1 MTAKKRARRSADPY
15 FEREQA
21 KYEHPIP
28 SREYILEV
36 LRERGRPLD
45 RDELIKT
52 LSLDSPEAV
61 EALRRR
67 LRAMER
73 DGQLHRNRRGGYV
86 IIDNQDLVRGRVSA
100 HADGWGYVRADTG
113 GRRIY
118 LSPRQM
124 RSLLHG
130 DRVVVQVVGLDADG
144 RPEGELVDILE
155 RQTAQVVGR
164 FLLESGVGFV
174 VPDNRRIQH
183 DIIIPPNQT
192 EGAQSGQL
200 VIAEILEQPSPRR
213 QPIGRVAQVLG
224 EHIEAG
230 MEIEIARR
238 AHGIPVDWPDEVLAE
253 AAAFGD
259 AIDPAALEGRVDLR
273 ELPLVTIDG
282 ADARDFDDA
291 VYCEPAAKGWRLLV
305 AIADVSHYVQPG
317 TALNAEASK
326 RGTSVYFPRTVV
338 PMLPEALSNG
348 LCSLNP
354 EVDRLCMVCEMSIG
368 PAGQLRKWQFYLGVM
383 RSHARLT
390 YDEVAAIVVDEDEAT
405 SARYAELLP
414 HLHNLYG
421 VYKSLRAARE
431 RRGAIDFETTEAQ
444 LVFDAQG
451 AIERI
456 EPLER
461 NDAHKIIEEC
471 MIAANVAAA
480 NFLLRHK
487 VPALFRDHLGPDEDR
502 LDQLRQFLGQLGM
515 QLGGGEEPSPKD
527 FARLLRAVQNRPDRH
542 LIQTV
547 LLRSMQAAD
556 YRPENNGHFGLAL
569 EAYAHFT
576 SPIRRYPDLLVHR
589 AIRHALAGGKA
600 ENYFLRMDEMVAL
613 GEHSSMAE
621 RRADEASR
629 DALMM
634 LKCQYMADKLG
645 QEFAGLI
652 SGVTGFGLFVTL
664 EEVFVDGLVHIT
676 NLENDYFQFDPVGHR
691 LTGER
696 TGKVYRLTDRVVVRV
711 ARVDVDERKIDFD
724 LVAHQPHGRHGKGE
738 MQPVEAR
745 IAPRSR
751 GAGRRGMRR
760 KHA

>member
-1 MTAKKRARRSADPY
+1 MTAKKRARRSQDPY

-28 SREYILEV
+28 SREFILDV

-45 RDELIKT
+45 RDELTKT

-113 GRRIY
+113 GRRVY

-124 RSLLHG
+124 RSLMHG

-144 RPEGELVDILE
+144 RPEAELVEVLQRE
-155 RQTAQVVGR
+155 TAQVVGR
-164 FLLESGVGFV
+164 FQLESGVGFV

-183 DIIIPPNQT
+183 DIIIPPDQAD
-192 EGAQSGQL
+192 GAQSGQL
-200 VIAEILEQPSPRR
+200 VVAEILEQPSLRR

-238 AHGIPVDWPDEVLAE
+238 AHGIPVDWPEEVLAE

-259 AIDPAALEGRVDLR
+259 TIDEAALEGRLDLR
-273 ELPLVTIDG
+273 EMPFVTIDG

-317 TALNAEASK
+317 TALDAEANV
-326 RGTSVYFPRTVV
+326 RGTSVYFPRSVV

-354 EVDRLCMVCEMSIG
+354 HVDRLCLVCEMSIG
-368 PAGQLRKWQFYLGVM
+368 PAGQLRKSQFHLAVM

-390 YDEVAAIVVDEDEAT
+390 YDEMAAIVVDEDAEV
-405 SARYAELLP
+405 SAGYQELLP

-431 RRGAIDFETTEAQ
+431 RRGAIDFETSEAK
-444 LVFDAQG
+444 LVFDEQG

-456 EPLER
+456 ESLER
-461 NDAHKIIEEC
+461 NDAHKLIEEC

-480 NFLLRHK
+480 TFLLRRK
-487 VPALFRDHLGPDEDR
+487 VPALYRDHLGPEEDR
-502 LDQLRQFLGQLGM
+502 LDQLRQFLGQLGL

-527 FARLLRAVQNRPDRH
+527 YARLLRTVQTRPDRH

-556 YRPENNGHFGLAL
+556 YRPENTGHFGLAL
-569 EAYAHFT
+569 DAYAHFT

-600 ENYFLRMDEMVAL
+600 ENYFIRLDEMVAL
-613 GEHSSMAE
+613 GEHCSMAE
-621 RRADEASR
+621 RRAEEASR

-645 QEFAGLI
+645 QEYSGMI

-664 EEVFVDGLVHIT
+664 EDMYVDGLVHIT

-724 LVAHQPHGRHGKGE
+724 LVAHQAHGRHGEGE

-745 IAPRSR
+745 VSQRR

-760 KHA
+760 RHG

>member
-1 MTAKKRARRSADPY
+1 MSRKKRARRSPDPY

-21 KYEHPIP
+21 KYANPIP
-28 SREYILEV
+28 SREFILQV
-36 LRERGRPLD
+36 LREHGRPLD
-45 RDELIKT
+45 RDELLKT

-86 IIDNQDLVRGRVSA
+86 IVDNQDLVRGRVSA
-100 HADGWGYVRADTG
+100 HTDGWGYVQADTDG
-113 GRRIY
+113 GRRVY
-118 LSPRQM
+118 LSPREM
-124 RSLLHG
+124 RSLMHG
-130 DRVVVQVVGLDADG
+130 DRVIVQVVGLDADG
-144 RPEGELVDILE
+144 RPEGKLVDILE
-155 RQTAQVVGR
+155 RQTEQVVGR
-164 FLLESGVGFV
+164 FFLESGVGFV

-183 DIIIPPNQT
+183 DIIIPPEQT
-192 EGAQSGQL
+192 AGARSGQL
-200 VIAEILEQPSPRR
+200 VVAEIVEQPSLRR
-213 QPIGRVAQVLG
+213 QPIGRIVQVLG
-224 EHIEAG
+224 DRIEAG

-238 AHGIPVDWPDEVLAE
+238 AHGIPVEWPQEVLAE
-253 AAAFGD
+253 AAALGD
-259 AIDPAALEGRVDLR
+259 RVDPAALEGRVDLR
-273 ELPLVTIDG
+273 DVPLVTIDG
-282 ADARDFDDA
+282 EDARDFDDA
-291 VYCEPAAKGWRLLV
+291 VYCEPAANGWRLLV
-305 AIADVSHYVQPG
+305 AIADVAHYVQPG
-317 TALNAEASK
+317 TALDAEASK
-326 RGTSVYFPRTVV
+326 RATSVYFPRSVV
-338 PMLPEALSNG
+338 PMLPEQLSNG
-348 LCSLNP
+348 LCSLKP
-354 EVDRLCMVCEMSIG
+354 GEDRLCVVCDMIIG
-368 PAGQLRKWQFYLGVM
+368 PAGQLRKWRFYLGVM

-390 YDEVAAIVVDEDEAT
+390 YDEVAAILVDEDPQV
-405 SARYAELLP
+405 SARYKELLP

-431 RRGAIDFETTEAQ
+431 RRGAIDFETTEAR
-444 LVFDAQG
+444 LIFNEHG

-461 NDAHKIIEEC
+461 NDAHKIIEQC

-502 LDQLRQFLGQLGM
+502 LDQLRQFLGQLGL
-515 QLGGGEEPSPKD
+515 QLGGGDNPSPKD

-556 YRPENNGHFGLAL
+556 YRPENSGHFGLAL
-569 EAYAHFT
+569 DAYAHFT

-589 AIRHALAGGKA
+589 AIRRVRAGGKA
-600 ENYFLRMDEMVAL
+600 ENYFMRMDELVAL
-613 GEHSSMAE
+613 GEHCSMAE
-621 RRADEASR
+621 RRAEEASR

-652 SGVTGFGLFVTL
+652 TGVTGFGLFVTL
-664 EEVFVDGLVHIT
+664 EDVFVDGLVHIT

-696 TGKVYRLTDRVVVRV
+696 TGKVYRLTDRVAVRV
-711 ARVDVDERKIDFD
+711 ARVDVGERKIDLD
-724 LVAHQPHGRHGKGE
+724 LVAHQPHDRHGRGE
-738 MQPVEAR
+738 MRPVETRAAAR
-745 IAPRSR
+745 GLRS
-751 GAGRRGMRR
+751 GRRGLRR
-760 KHA
+760 KA

>member
-1 MTAKKRARRSADPY
+1 MTAKKRARSPDPY

-21 KYEHPIP
+21 KYEQPIP
-28 SREYILEV
+28 SREYILDV

-86 IIDNQDLVRGRVSA
+86 IIDNQDLVRGRVYA
-100 HADGWGYVRADTG
+100 HVDGWGFVRADTG
-113 GRRIY
+113 GRRVY

-130 DRVVVQVVGLDADG
+130 DRVVVQVVGLDPDG
-144 RPEGELVDILE
+144 RPEGELVEVLQ
-155 RQTAQVVGR
+155 RQNEQVVGR
-164 FLLESGVGFV
+164 FLVESGVGFV

-183 DIIIPPNQT
+183 DLIVPPDQSG
-192 EGAQSGQL
+192 GAQSGQL
-200 VIAEILEQPSPRR
+200 VVAEILEQPSLRR
-213 QPIGRVAQVLG
+213 QPIGRIVQVLG

-238 AHGIPVDWPDEVLAE
+238 AHGIPVDWPEQVLAE
-253 AAAFGD
+253 AAAFGSEVEEV
-259 AIDPAALEGRVDLR
+259 ALADRVDLR
-273 ELPLVTIDG
+273 QLPLVTIDG

-291 VYCEPAAKGWRLLV
+291 VYCEPAANGWRLLV
-305 AIADVSHYVQPG
+305 AIADVSHYVRPG
-317 TALNAEASK
+317 TELDAEASK

-338 PMLPEALSNG
+338 PMLPESLSNG

-354 EVDRLCMVCEMSIG
+354 GVDRLCLVCDMTIG
-368 PAGQLRKWQFYLGVM
+368 PSGQLRKSKLYLGVM

-390 YDEVAAIVVDEDEAT
+390 YDDVAAMLVEEDPKLN
-405 SARYAELLP
+405 AEHTDLLP

-421 VYKSLRAARE
+421 AYKSLRAARE
-431 RRGAIDFETTEAQ
+431 RRGAIDFETTEAR
-444 LVFDAQG
+444 LIFNELG
-451 AIERI
+451 MIERI

-471 MIAANVAAA
+471 MITANVAAA
-480 NFLLRHK
+480 TFLLRHR
-487 VPALFRDHLGPDEDR
+487 VAALFRDHLGPEEDR
-502 LDQLRQFLGQLGM
+502 LDQLRQFLAQLGL
-515 QLGGGEEPSPKD
+515 QLGGGDEPSPKD
-527 FARLLRAVQNRPDRH
+527 YARLLRSVQQRPDRH

-569 EAYAHFT
+569 DAYAHFT

-589 AIRHALAGGKA
+589 AIRHVLEGGKA
-600 ENYFLRMDEMVAL
+600 ENYFFRMDQMVAL
-613 GEHSSMAE
+613 GEHCSMVE

-634 LKCQYMADKLG
+634 LKCQYMSDKLG
-645 QEFAGLI
+645 QEFAGLV
-652 SGVTGFGLFVTL
+652 SGVTSFGLFVTL

-691 LTGER
+691 LTGDR

-711 ARVDVDERKIDFD
+711 ARVDIDERKIDFD
-724 LVAHQPHGRHGKGE
+724 LVAHQPQGRGGKAEE
-738 MQPVEAR
+738 MQPIEPREAT
-745 IAPRSR
+745 R
-751 GAGRRGMRR
+751 GRFPGKRGPRRGR
-760 KHA
+760 A